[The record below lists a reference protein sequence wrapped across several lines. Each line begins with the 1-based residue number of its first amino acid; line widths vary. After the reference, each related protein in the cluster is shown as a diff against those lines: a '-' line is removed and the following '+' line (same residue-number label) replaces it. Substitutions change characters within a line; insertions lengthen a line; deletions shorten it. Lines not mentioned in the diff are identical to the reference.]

1 MKKKALGII
10 LLMFMLVLS
19 MNAQAARISRKKAT
33 VKVGKT
39 IQLRVIGAKKAV
51 KWSSSN
57 RKVATVT
64 GKGIV
69 RGKRAGKTT
78 ITAGTGGKK
87 YRCVVTV
94 RGTASKGGT
103 VSYTISVALS
113 QTEAYMKTGDTLK
126 LKATVSPAGIGPVE
140 WYSLDSS
147 VASVRNGLVTAKKEG
162 TTEIVASVTKGK
174 ATAWMSCGI
183 VVSTD
188 GGSSESSSSES
199 SSSESSSSEGS
210 SSRETVHEGGSVNY
224 GISAQ
229 SVSVG
234 KELTVTVS
242 YTGSYDAKVTSDDT
256 SVLAPVAGGVS
267 SEKGKYTATFRG
279 VKAGSTVIRIRDG
292 YGQYEDKVFNVTV
305 K

>member
-64 GKGIV
+64 GKGII
-69 RGKRAGKTT
+69 RGKRAGKTI
-78 ITAGTGGKK
+78 ITAGAGGKK

-199 SSSESSSSEGS
+199 SSSESSSS
-210 SSRETVHEGGSVNY
+210 RETVHEGGSVNY

-256 SVLAPVAGGVS
+256 SVLAPVADSVS
-267 SEKGKYTATFRG
+267 SEPGKYTIKFRG

>member
-199 SSSESSSSEGS
+199 SSS
-210 SSRETVHEGGSVNY
+210 RETVHEGGSVSY
-224 GISAQ
+224 MISAT

-234 KELTVTVS
+234 KDLTVTVS

-256 SVLAPVAGGVS
+256 SVLAPVTGGVS

>member
-10 LLMFMLVLS
+10 LLLFMLVLS

-94 RGTASKGGT
+94 RGTAAGGGT

-113 QTEAYMKTGDTLK
+113 QREAYMKTGDTLK
-126 LKATVSPAGIGPVE
+126 LKATVSPAGIAPVE

-147 VASVRNGLVTAKKEG
+147 IASVRNGLVTAKKEG

-183 VVSTD
+183 VVSAA

-199 SSSESSSSEGS
+199 SSSESSSSQESGQESGSVSCMIS
-210 SSRETVHEGGSVNY
+210 SS
-224 GISAQ
+224 

-234 KELTVTVS
+234 KDLTVTVS

-256 SVLAPVAGGVS
+256 SVLAPVPNGVS

-279 VKAGSTVIRIRDG
+279 VKAGATVIRIRDG
-292 YGQYEDKVFNVTV
+292 YGQYEGEEIFNVTV
-305 K
+305 N